1 MFNSKGSM
9 PQFEIYGNSVL
20 DIPEINFGFS
30 KSYLKNDEKNVILNS
45 EIIEPNEDY
54 FVDEIPPELEE
65 YETFQTHLK
74 KD

>member
-45 EIIEPNEDY
+45 EIIIE
-54 FVDEIPPELEE
+54 
-65 YETFQTHLK
+65 
-74 KD
+74 